1 MFRAMFASR
10 TVLKLVLPL
19 ALLSLATVNSA
30 CGGSKQG
37 TKYATVAP
45 GDMPVGGDWTGVY
58 YSQTYGYLHIIKEGD
73 TISGKWRTTAGDTW
87 GEMSGKAT
95 GDLYKFE
102 WKEHKIGMVGPSAT
116 SSGRGYFKYTIPK
129 EGEAHEL
136 TGEWGLGMDEAGQ
149 TWTAV
154 KQKNMRPDPNSVMP
168 DEIEGRHNVGSGWDE
183 GSGTPPPSDSGGGE
197 ETDPGALE

>member
-10 TVLKLVLPL
+10 LALKLVVPL
-19 ALLSLATVNSA
+19 ALLSFATVNSA
-30 CGGSKQG
+30 CGGGQEKA
-37 TKYATVAP
+37 KFANVAP

-58 YSQTYGYLHIIKEGD
+58 YSQTYGYLHLVKEGD
-73 TISGKWRTTAGDTW
+73 TVSGKWRTTAGDAW
-87 GEMSGKAT
+87 GEMNGKVT
-95 GDLYKFE
+95 GDLYKYE

-116 SSGRGYFKYTIPK
+116 STGRGYFKYTVPK

-136 TGEWGLGMDEAGQ
+136 KGEWGLGSDEAGQ

-154 KQKNMRPDPNSVMP
+154 KQQNMRPNPDSVMP
-168 DEIEGRHNVGSGWDE
+168 DEIEGRTNVGSGWDE
-183 GSGTPPPSDSGGGE
+183 GSGTPPPSEGGGE